1 MKIFIEKLNSKLK
14 VFSLTTIVEDVTYLD
29 ANRWE
34 ELIRTK
40 LPQLEKFYFQYS
52 AYFEENDDTPLY
64 FGQRNQFISP
74 FWLQRRWILEIEVEF
89 ENVIYLIRPYQY
101 IKKKFLY

>member
-1 MKIFIEKLNSKLK
+1 EKLNSKLK
-14 VFSLTTIVEDVTYLD
+14 IFSLTTIVEDVTYLD

-40 LPQLEKFYFQYS
+40 LPKLEEFYFRYS
-52 AYFEENDDTPLY
+52 AYFSENYDTPLY
-64 FGQRNQFISP
+64 FGQCNQFISP

-101 IKKKFLY
+101 ILKRSFYIE